1 MKIKVDFVSNSSST
15 SFVYISEADLK
26 KEDFFKAS
34 GVSPDSPVAEL
45 FGQMFYELSSRIEE
59 GTSVSSTGEIDNL
72 DERHEFTPETI
83 ARMKEAVL
91 RGQKV
96 IVSQLSSEN
105 NLPEMMMCTSI
116 FEIDSDKF
124 HINAYSNYW

>member
-15 SFVYISEADLK
+15 SFVYISESDLE
-26 KEDFFKAS
+26 KEDFFKAA
-34 GVSPDSPVAEL
+34 GVSPDSPVADL
-45 FGQMFYELSSRIEE
+45 FNQMFYELSSRIRQ
-59 GTSVSSTGEIDNL
+59 GTPLSSSEEIDAL
-72 DERHEFTPETI
+72 DERDEFTADTI
-83 ARMKEAVL
+83 ARMKEAISK
-91 RGQKV
+91 GQKV

>member
-1 MKIKVDFVSNSSST
+1 MKVKVDFVSNSSST
-15 SFVYISEADLK
+15 SFVYISEGDLE

-34 GVSPDSPVAEL
+34 GVSPDSPVSEL
-45 FGQMFYELSSRIEE
+45 FSQMFYELSSRIQE
-59 GTSVSSTGEIDNL
+59 GTPLSSSEEIDGL
-72 DERHEFTPETI
+72 DERHEFTAETI
-83 ARMKEAVL
+83 ERMKEAVSK
-91 RGQKV
+91 GQKV

-116 FEIDSDKF
+116 FEIESDKF

>member
-15 SFVYISEADLK
+15 SFVYISEGDLE
-26 KEDFFKAS
+26 KEEFFKAM
-34 GVSPDSPVAEL
+34 GVRPDAPVAGL
-45 FGQMFYELSSRIEE
+45 FSQMFYELSSRIRE
-59 GTSVSSTGEIDNL
+59 GTLLSSAAEIDGL
-72 DERHEFTPETI
+72 DERHEFTAETI
-83 ARMKEAVL
+83 ARMKQAVAN
-91 RGQKV
+91 GQKV

-116 FEIDSDKF
+116 FEIESDKF

>member
-15 SFVYISEADLK
+15 SFVYISEGDIE
-26 KEDFFKAS
+26 KEDFFKAM
-34 GVSPDSPVAEL
+34 GVSPDGPVAGL
-45 FGQMFYELSSRIEE
+45 FSQMFYELSSRIRE
-59 GTSVSSTGEIDNL
+59 GTLLSSTAEIDGL
-72 DERHEFTPETI
+72 DERHEFTADTI
-83 ARMKEAVL
+83 ARMKEAVAN
-91 RGQKV
+91 GQKV

-116 FEIDSDKF
+116 FEIESDNF

>member
-15 SFVYISEADLK
+15 SFVYISEGDLQ

-34 GVSPDSPVAEL
+34 GVSSDSPVADL
-45 FGQMFYELSSRIEE
+45 FDQMFYELSSRIQE
-59 GTSVSSTGEIDNL
+59 GTSLNSSEEIDSL
-72 DERHEFTPETI
+72 GERDEFTTETI
-83 ARMKEAVL
+83 ERMKEAVSK
-91 RGQKV
+91 GHKV

-105 NLPEMMMCTSI
+105 NLPEMIMCTSI
-116 FEIDSDKF
+116 FEIESDKF

>member
-15 SFVYISEADLK
+15 SFVYISEGDIE
-26 KEDFFKAS
+26 KEDFFKAM
-34 GVSPDSPVAEL
+34 GVSPDGPVSGL
-45 FGQMFYELSSRIEE
+45 FSQMFYELSSRIRE
-59 GTSVSSTGEIDNL
+59 GTLLSSTAEIDGL
-72 DERHEFTPETI
+72 DERHEFTADTI
-83 ARMKEAVL
+83 ARMKEAVAN
-91 RGQKV
+91 GQKV

-116 FEIDSDKF
+116 FEIESDKF